1 MKKISYHHKSVLL
14 DEVIKHLNI
23 KPNGTYVD
31 CTLGGG
37 GHSKAILKKLNKGQ
51 LIAFDKDQEAIAHNQ
66 KLLKD
71 YPHNFQ
77 IINDDFIN
85 LAKYIKNLVDGIIL
99 DAGVS
104 SHQIDQKDRGFSF
117 QKDGPLDMRMN
128 QKQKLTAYHIVNDF
142 TTQELT
148 TILWKYGEERFA
160 KRIAHAI
167 TLARQ
172 TSPITT
178 TLELVKIIKSVIPK
192 KQQIKKHP
200 AKKTFQALRIATNNE
215 LVALE
220 KFVLM
225 APSLLTQSGRILVIT
240 FHSLEDKIIK
250 HAFKNLTT
258 PPKTPR
264 EIPHLDQLK
273 TNYTLVVKKPITPT
287 LKEQKHN
294 PRSKS
299 AKLRIILKKGDHN
312 E

>member
-51 LIAFDKDQEAIAHNQ
+51 LIAFDKDQEAIAFNQ

-71 YPHNFQ
+71 YPHNLQ

-85 LAKYIKNLVDGIIL
+85 LSKYIKNKVDGIIL

-104 SHQIDQKDRGFSF
+104 SHQIDQEQRGFSF
-117 QKDGPLDMRMN
+117 QKQGPLDMRMN
-128 QKQKLTAYHIVNDF
+128 QKQKLTANQIVNHF
-142 TTQELT
+142 SEEKLR
-148 TILWKYGEERFA
+148 TILWEYGEERFA
-160 KRIAHAI
+160 KKIAQAI
-167 TLARQ
+167 IIARQ
-172 TSPITT
+172 LKPITT
-178 TLELVKIIKSVIPK
+178 TLELVQIIKSAIPK
-192 KQQIKKHP
+192 KYQSKKHP

-215 LVALE
+215 LQALQ
-220 KFVLM
+220 KFVLQ
-225 APSLLTQSGRILVIT
+225 APQLLTQSGRILVIT
-240 FHSLEDKIIK
+240 FHSLEDKIVK
-250 HAFKNLTT
+250 HTFKNLTT
-258 PPKTPR
+258 PTKTPK
-264 EIPHLDQLK
+264 EIPHLDNLQ
-273 TNYTLVVKKPITPT
+273 TNYSLVVKKPITPT
-287 LKEQKHN
+287 FKEQQDN